1 MQALFRE
8 WHPLEPR
15 KWEGVS
21 VLSNDF
27 QPIVKSQ
34 YEIGQPFDQAEMIEH
49 AREKVKILKS
59 LAVWTFFL
67 AAKNLPDP
75 PDPGA
80 RINPLAVS
88 LDPAK
93 WEQEGLFAEDG
104 MTLADALE
112 LLPGV
117 EEFDLQARGA
127 TLPA

>member
-1 MQALFRE
+1 
-8 WHPLEPR
+8 
-15 KWEGVS
+15 
-21 VLSNDF
+21 
-27 QPIVKSQ
+27 
-34 YEIGQPFDQAEMIEH
+34 MIEH